1 MSISCTVPP
10 FRRGK
15 QLLCLGRSGG
25 RREGCWQE
33 GHSPLLC
40 HLVSR
45 HSTLNTL
52 SLRTPTSSS
61 PWTSTASPSSS
72 TSCSGLARIS
82 PMTAISSSTTF
93 CSGALFCKLDIFRF
107 WWKIMNCDLAEICGR
122 FCDCILFLWQGI
134 CVCRLRLRWAGRFQ
148 THLMTLEK
156 DITVEQMKDL

>member
-1 MSISCTVPP
+1 MTGGLVVDSDQTEPFFGEMSISCTVPP

-52 SLRTPTSSS
+52 SPRTPTSSP

-93 CSGALFCKLDIFRF
+93 CSGALCLKTRYFQ
-107 WWKIMNCDLAEICGR
+107 
-122 FCDCILFLWQGI
+122 IL
-134 CVCRLRLRWAGRFQ
+134 
-148 THLMTLEK
+148 
-156 DITVEQMKDL
+156 MKNNEL